1 MNIPGFSA
9 EASLQTR
16 LSYLRSG
23 RGRLSAGRS
32 DAIIPAIPLCENC
45 ETLLEQCATNGGK
58 PRAACS
64 ACARGDCDFGGDE
77 SRCYYDGFGHRI
89 CSRR

>member
-9 EASLQTR
+9 EASLQPR
-16 LSYLRSG
+16 FSRFRNG
-23 RGRLSAGRS
+23 QPAAEWS
-32 DAIIPAIPLCENC
+32 DAVIPAIPLCENC
-45 ETLLEQCATNGGK
+45 EALLERCAENGGK

-77 SRCYYDGFGHRI
+77 SRCYYDEVGHRI
-89 CSRR
+89 CSRH

>member
-16 LSYLRSG
+16 SSYFRNGQGHSV
-23 RGRLSAGRS
+23 AERS
-32 DAIIPAIPLCENC
+32 DAVIPAIPLCENC
-45 ETLLEQCATNGGK
+45 EALLEKCAENGGK
-58 PRAACS
+58 PRAACN

-77 SRCYYDGFGHRI
+77 SRCYYDGHGHRI